1 MTVKE
6 LKEIVPLADVYE
18 LSESKKYIVRLPKMA
33 DRSAAEYAAH
43 QLDVAG
49 IRNCVIVTGN
59 IQFYQIEDGE

>member
-18 LSESKKYIVRLPKMA
+18 LSESTKYIVRLPKMA
-33 DRSAAEYAAH
+33 DRSGAE